1 MSQIKPMFDRVL
13 VKRTESETTTPGG
26 IIIPDSAQDKTQS
39 GLVKAIG
46 EGKLLADGKIRPVGV
61 SLGSK
66 VLFGKYSGT
75 EVTIDGEDFVI
86 LREDELLAELC
97 DAKASNSKSAC
108 C

>member
-13 VKRTESETTTPGG
+13 VKRTESETTTAGG

-39 GLVKAIG
+39 GFVKAIG
-46 EGKLLADGKIRPVGV
+46 EGKLLPDGKIRPVGV
-61 SLGSK
+61 NLGSK

-97 DAKASNSKSAC
+97 DAKASSSKSAC